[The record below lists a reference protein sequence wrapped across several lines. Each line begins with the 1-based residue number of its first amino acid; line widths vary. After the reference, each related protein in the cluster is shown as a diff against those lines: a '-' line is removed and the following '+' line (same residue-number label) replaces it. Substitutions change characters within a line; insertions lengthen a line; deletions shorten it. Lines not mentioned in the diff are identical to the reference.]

1 MAKKSTYS
9 PVKTVRKVVF
19 RNGNEQMVV
28 ALTEGKSGFNTKA
41 TVKSLAEDND
51 EKAKT
56 GCRASFQDRDDAD
69 MAFDKLVEETKA
81 AGWAVHSEN
90 GRNAFSTIPA
100 PTEKATDKG
109 TKKSRGA
116 RK

>member
-1 MAKKSTYS
+1 MAKKAVYS
-9 PVKTVRKVVF
+9 PVKTIKKVTF
-19 RNGNEQMVV
+19 RNGEEQMVV

-56 GCRASFQDRDDAD
+56 GCRASFQDRDDAV
-69 MAFDKLVEETKA
+69 MAFEKLVDDTKE
-81 AGWAVHSEN
+81 AGWKVHSEN
-90 GRNAFSTIPA
+90 GRNAFMTIPPPA
-100 PTEKATDKG
+100 VKVEAKDK
-109 TKKSRGA
+109 KPRAA